1 MYTGK
6 WRSFKITYAFTSK
19 LLLHLHVIC
28 VFVHM
33 CTPMKACGKA
43 RSRQVRGLRFFF
55 FYFVCMVIFVGK
67 QIGGLFI
74 FTFSSLRRDGE
85 DQPGA
90 HHLGADKAQ
99 CTWLDAG
106 RLWNFLISHTSS
118 SPVHVPCWIEGAS
131 TFYSHE
137 KLPGRT
143 QLY

>member
-1 MYTGK
+1 MEEFQNYLCFYIQITSSHACNMCVCAHVYSNEGMWESQKLTGE
-6 WRSFKITYAFTSK
+6 RPP
-19 LLLHLHVIC
+19 L
-28 VFVHM
+28 
-33 CTPMKACGKA
+33 
-43 RSRQVRGLRFFF
+43 FFF

-90 HHLGADKAQ
+90 HHLGAGKAQ